1 MAKIKSQFPVGN
13 FYLRVNKEGKGVVR
27 IRYFI
32 NGRYV
37 HKSTSIEV
45 DVKMWDNK
53 GQKIKNS
60 TNPRLN
66 SLYNQKNLMLQEF
79 KNNIDQQIRSYEGL
93 LTYEVV
99 SQIVNGNLST
109 KKQQIKSID
118 FVEYCKEICNNKYE
132 QRKVSYSYKYN
143 KSLAIDQFREFFKA
157 KYGKSVISICDISS
171 KLFEDYKTYR
181 FNKRGNCAE
190 SINKCLAPLF
200 DGIKSLYENGFLD
213 PVVYA
218 SIYNKYVSTKK
229 TIYNPIVEDKTI
241 RYLTPEQLNEFVN
254 VYRQTRRQRTYEIM
268 QMFLFSVN
276 TGLRISDIVTLEW
289 NHINITKKVL
299 KKNMVKTKEVIEIH
313 LNKSAMDILN
323 QWKRYN
329 RNQRFVFDLMKEDAD
344 LTNPDFLFKKIASK
358 NRIIQT
364 SLHAIGEKMNLPF
377 NLSFHC
383 ARHTF
388 AVLALR
394 QNKNLYTVSKLL
406 GHTSIRA
413 TEKTYAEFLPDDYK
427 KISLETIDFGIAI

>member
-13 FYLRVNKEGKGVVR
+13 FYLRVNKEGKGVVQ

-37 HKSTSIEV
+37 NKSTSIEV

-132 QRKVSYSYKYN
+132 QGKVSYSYKYN
-143 KSLAIDQFREFFKA
+143 KSLAIDQFRYFFKA
-157 KYGKSVISICDISS
+157 KYGKSVISICDINS
-171 KLFEDYKTYR
+171 KLLEDYKTYR
-181 FNKRGNCAE
+181 IQERGNCAE
-190 SINKCLAPLF
+190 SINKCLSPLF
-200 DGIKSLYENGFLD
+200 NGIKSLYENGFLD
-213 PVVYA
+213 SVVYA
-218 SIYNKYVSTKK
+218 SIYNKYISTKK
-229 TIYNPIVEDKTI
+229 IIYNPIVEDKTI
-241 RYLTPEQLNEFVN
+241 RYLTPEQLQEFVN

-289 NHINITKKVL
+289 DHINITKKVL

-313 LNKSAMDILN
+313 LNKSAMEMILL
-323 QWKRYN
+323 
-329 RNQRFVFDLMKEDAD
+329 VLS
-344 LTNPDFLFKKIASK
+344 AS
-358 NRIIQT
+358 
-364 SLHAIGEKMNLPF
+364 L
-377 NLSFHC
+377 
-383 ARHTF
+383 
-388 AVLALR
+388 
-394 QNKNLYTVSKLL
+394 
-406 GHTSIRA
+406 
-413 TEKTYAEFLPDDYK
+413 
-427 KISLETIDFGIAI
+427 